1 MRICCAIS
9 GFSSMLSLTMR
20 TAPLVARTVF
30 SRIGPSCLHG
40 PHHGAQKSTT
50 TGASKDPST
59 TSAMKFAVVTS
70 LTGAAPVPPIK
81 GSLGIAF
88 LFGLLENNMAAV
100 RGEDKHCQRPLRGS
114 QGGIIPCHE
123 TIRPAQ

>member
-1 MRICCAIS
+1 
-9 GFSSMLSLTMR
+9 MLSFTMR

-70 LTGAAPVPPIK
+70 FTGAAPVPPIK

-88 LFGLLENNMAAV
+88 LFGLWKTTWLLDEGKTSTASV
-100 RGEDKHCQRPLRGS
+100 RFRSG

-123 TIRPAQ
+123 TIRPAR